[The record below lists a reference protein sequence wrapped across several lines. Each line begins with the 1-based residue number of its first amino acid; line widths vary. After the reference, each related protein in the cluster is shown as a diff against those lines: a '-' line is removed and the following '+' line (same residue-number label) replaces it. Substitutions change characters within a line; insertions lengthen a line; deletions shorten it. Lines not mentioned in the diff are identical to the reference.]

1 MYIDIARP
9 AICKKNGNDLNG
21 DMDPL
26 WLTCKAEKES
36 NISRLVI
43 AFFRQNADL
52 HITTTTLRA
61 LVEIQADQM
70 HKKGTISLVER
81 EAIANSNGHCLNSTV
96 GVWLIYYIY
105 TIKIIITIIITIII
119 ITIIIIIIIRIIII
133 LIVAVAI

>member
-1 MYIDIARP
+1 
-9 AICKKNGNDLNG
+9 
-21 DMDPL
+21 MDPL
-26 WLTCKAEKES
+26 WLNCKGEKET

-81 EAIANSNGHCLNSTV
+81 EAIANSNGHCLTSTV
-96 GVWLIYYIY
+96 GVRFDTIYS
-105 TIKIIITIIITIII
+105 IKTYSDCTRQAV
-119 ITIIIIIIIRIIII
+119 T
-133 LIVAVAI
+133 VAIGNSLSFHKRNFTRFVHFIGLNFDESS

>member
-1 MYIDIARP
+1 L
-9 AICKKNGNDLNG
+9 NLNG

-26 WLTCKAEKES
+26 WLNCKGEKET

-81 EAIANSNGHCLNSTV
+81 EAIANSNGHCLTSTV
-96 GVWLIYYIY
+96 GVRFDTIYSILNIPYTSYIY
-105 TIKIIITIIITIII
+105 TMP
-119 ITIIIIIIIRIIII
+119 I
-133 LIVAVAI
+133 LIACYTICHL